1 MGMSK
6 TAFTEAHRILVQMLT
21 KARHESN
28 ILQAEL
34 AEKLGKDQSFI
45 SNIERYQRRIDVIEF
60 CDIADAIGIDKEEFF
75 KEFLKKRAD
84 IA

>member
-21 KARHESN
+21 RARHESG

-60 CDIADAIGIDKEEFF
+60 CDIADAIGIDKEAFF
-75 KEFLKKRAD
+75 KEFLESRKN
-84 IA
+84 IV